1 MEMEKAVDLSFFPQV
16 SEVISLP
23 IFRGSRLLGG
33 GQGLEKPVEGFNLS
47 DTPEYY
53 KWISRGEIMLT
64 TCFSIHKDPEALRDF
79 VKRLAEK
86 DISAV
91 CIKSTQYLGKIPDFM
106 VEQADEYGVPLIDLP
121 PELQLSD
128 VTKAISDELVKRQ
141 TAMLRSSLQINEML
155 TRTIIEGATLQE
167 IAGMVAE
174 LVGTSVLILDSIN
187 HRRVLHVAKRDAEE
201 LANIPLDRAISKVTT
216 DAKVHELTVGGCPFG
231 YLYLYHLTSVAEGQE
246 DVLAQVLQ
254 AIPLEISR
262 ERLIQERNN
271 NDFAAFLRHLLSDT
285 IMDPSAEYVRAAE
298 YGLNLSHD
306 HLVVHVR
313 LEEQKTTGGHYAV
326 EFQRTLL
333 ISNLVSLLTNLVL
346 SPKLLLTAEG
356 FLLLMSSP
364 AGSGELETQALRIPE
379 YFRSAVREYPAL
391 KLVGGCGRIHNGL
404 DGLLLSRR
412 EAEIA
417 LKAATS
423 RGDTLLRFADLG
435 VLRLIYA
442 NDPER
447 EIDYFIREKLGDLMN
462 MDQARN
468 VELMRTLSAYFDAFG
483 NVKRMSEELYT
494 HYNTVAYRLKT
505 VQEVT
510 GADFQKKNDRFEM
523 ELALFLYE
531 FQYRRGNR
539 RETPEGPSQE

>member
-1 MEMEKAVDLSFFPQV
+1 MEMEKTIDLSFFPQV
-16 SEVISLP
+16 SEVITLP

-33 GQGLEKPVEGFNLS
+33 AQGLEKPVEGFNLS

-53 KWISRGEIMLT
+53 RWLSRGEIMLT
-64 TCFSIHKDPEALRDF
+64 TCFSIHKDADALRVF

-86 DISAV
+86 EISAV

-106 VEQADEYGVPLIDLP
+106 VEQANEYGIPLIDLP

-128 VTKAISDELVKRQ
+128 VTKAISDELVRRQ
-141 TAMLRSSLQINEML
+141 TAILRSSLQINEIL

-187 HRRVLHVAKRDAEE
+187 HRRVLHVAKRDAAE
-201 LANIPLDRAISKVTT
+201 LGGLPLDRAISKVTT
-216 DAKVHELTVGGCPFG
+216 DAKVHELSVGGCPFG
-231 YLYLYHLTSVAEGQE
+231 YLYLYRLNSTDQGQE
-246 DVLAQVLQ
+246 DVLTQVMQ

-271 NDFAAFLRHLLSDT
+271 HDFAAFLRHLLSDT
-285 IMDPSAEYVRAAE
+285 ILDPAAEYMRAAE

-306 HLVVHVR
+306 HLVVHVQ
-313 LEEQKTTGGHYAV
+313 LEELKTSGGHYAV

-333 ISNLVSLLTNLVL
+333 ISNLVSLLTNLNL

-356 FLLLMSSP
+356 FLLLMSAP
-364 AGSGELETQALRIPE
+364 PGSGEFEEQAYRIPE
-379 YFRSAVREYPAL
+379 YFRSAAKEYPAL
-391 KLVGGCGRIHNGL
+391 KLTGGCGRIHTGL
-404 DGLLLSRR
+404 EGLFLSRR

-417 LKAATS
+417 LRAAGS

-442 NDPER
+442 NDTER
-447 EIDYFIREKLGDLMN
+447 EIDYFIREKLGDLLN
-462 MDQARN
+462 TDQARN
-468 VELMRTLSAYFDAFG
+468 VELMRTLRAYFDAFG

-531 FQYRRGNR
+531 FQYRRDGR
-539 RETPEGPSQE
+539 RAEPENLLQE